1 MTKHSGSVRAAR
13 RRSGSGGRKVRKP
26 ASKRVRSAASASVRR
41 KTPVVGDR
49 PRGSGSGIDVLARIV
64 NERIRDVAAAK
75 RAVPLRDLLR
85 AAARRQHHSL
95 MERLRRG
102 ATPRVIAEVK
112 QCSPS
117 AGPIRP
123 DYDPAALALEYEAAG
138 AVGVSVLTEPRY
150 FKGGEQHLRA
160 VRSAIG
166 LPVLRKDFIVDSY
179 QLAEAAA
186 WGADVVLLIA
196 AALDP
201 EQCRTLCQDSRELG
215 LEVIVEV
222 HSLAEVAAAAACTD
236 AIIGVNNRN
245 LKTLKT
251 DLRVAMDAVAS
262 LPDRRVCIAESGIRS
277 AGDIVM
283 LQTAG
288 YRGFLIG
295 ESLLRESS
303 PGRALVK
310 LIGDVRQSG
319 RTV

>member
-1 MTKHSGSVRAAR
+1 MTKHSGSVRPSR
-13 RRSGSGGRKVRKP
+13 RRSGSGDRKVRQP
-26 ASKRVRSAASASVRR
+26 AVKRASSAASVSVRR
-41 KTPVVGDR
+41 KPTIVGDP
-49 PRGSGSGIDVLARIV
+49 PRGTGGGIDVLARIV
-64 NERIRDVAAAK
+64 KERIRDVAAAK
-75 RAVPLRDLLR
+75 RAVPLRNLLR
-85 AAARRQHHSL
+85 AAERRRHHSL
-95 MERLRRG
+95 IERLRRG

-117 AGPIRP
+117 AGLIRTN
-123 DYDPAALALEYEAAG
+123 YDPAALALEYEAAG

-166 LPVLRKDFIVDSY
+166 LPVLRKDFIVDAY

-201 EQCRTLCQDSRELG
+201 VQCSTLCQESRELG

-222 HSLAEVAAAAACTD
+222 HSLAEVATAAACPD
-236 AIIGVNNRN
+236 AIIGVNSRN

-262 LPDRRVCIAESGIRS
+262 LPDRRICIAESGIRS

-283 LQTAG
+283 LQNAG

-295 ESLLRESS
+295 ESLLRAQS
-303 PGRALVK
+303 PGRALVR